1 MASRPVFIPMRD
13 GDYFVKK
20 VDVAFDWV
28 PGMALSQARRRIES
42 LHAAVRRSLNLHSAL
57 EVSSKSP
64 DALGVSL
71 SAFNLTVRPRS
82 GETMSVEAAYQGSKV
97 FAGGGPF
104 RDIYRMPPIDAKRD
118 ERLRT
123 GGRIVGFDYFGQRW
137 ETFPKS
143 AFYDWLYVSAL
154 AQDERLS
161 ASLDRFECFTDI
173 AFNPEKSF
181 NCQARAV
188 ALHVSL
194 RWRGLLE
201 SALASQAAFLGV
213 LGRVPTLDD
222 GQPDLIG

>member
-1 MASRPVFIPMRD
+1 MATRPVFIPMRD
-13 GDYFVKK
+13 GEHFVKK
-20 VDVAFDWV
+20 VDVTFDWI

-42 LHAAVRRSLNLHSAL
+42 LHAAIGCMLHKKSVL

-64 DALGVSL
+64 DPVGVSL
-71 SAFNLTVRPRS
+71 SAFNLKLQAAS

-194 RWRGLLE
+194 KWRGLLD
-201 SALASQAAFLGV
+201 SALASRAAFLRV
-213 LGRVPTLDD
+213 LGRLPTLDD

>member
-1 MASRPVFIPMRD
+1 MRD
-13 GDYFVKK
+13 GEYFVKK
-20 VDVAFDWV
+20 IDVTFEWI

-42 LHAAVRRSLNLHSAL
+42 LHAEIDRTLHKSFVL

-64 DALGVSL
+64 DPVGVSL
-71 SAFNLTVRPRS
+71 SAFNLKLQAAS

-97 FAGGGPF
+97 FADGGPF
-104 RDIYRMPPIDAKRD
+104 RDIYRMPSIDAKHD

-123 GGRIVGFDYFGQRW
+123 SGRIVGFDYYGQQW
-137 ETFPKS
+137 TTFPKS

-154 AQDERLS
+154 AQNERLS

-173 AFNPEKSF
+173 AFNPKKSF
-181 NCQARAV
+181 NCQAQAV

-201 SALASQAAFLGV
+201 SALASQAAFLCV

-222 GQPDLIG
+222 DQPDLIG

>member
-1 MASRPVFIPMRD
+1 MALRPVFIPLRD

-20 VDVAFDWV
+20 VDVAFDWI
-28 PGMALSQARRRIES
+28 PGMALSQARKRIEA
-42 LHAAVRRSLNLHSAL
+42 LHAAIARDLHKGAAL

-64 DALGVSL
+64 DPLGVSL
-71 SAFNLTVRPRS
+71 SAFNLTVKAAS
-82 GETMSVEAAYQGSKV
+82 GEVMSVEAAYQGSKV
-97 FAGGGPF
+97 FAAGGPF
-104 RDIYRMPPIDAKRD
+104 REIYRMAAIDAKRD
-118 ERLRT
+118 ERLRMS
-123 GGRIVGFDYFGQRW
+123 GRIVGFDYFGQRW
-137 ETFPKS
+137 DTFPKS

-161 ASLDRFECFTDI
+161 TSLNRFDCFTDI
-173 AFNPEKSF
+173 AFNPDKSF

-194 RWRGLLE
+194 RWRGLLG

-213 LGRVPTLDD
+213 LGRVPTLDE